1 MRNFI
6 KKSAAIIVTAVFA
19 TSFGITAS
27 AAPAETTA
35 EADTEVTTTSIS
47 TVITEDTETTT
58 PPVTTS
64 VTSATSATTTN
75 VTTSASTTTV
85 ATTTVNTEET
95 SSDEDE
101 AKSEYMFIPDI
112 EVNVSDEI
120 DLSALVINNVN
131 VTLDDDMKLSELLAT
146 TGLKHCT
153 YGSMSVLRNEFTFI
167 SGMFGI
173 QYDVTDILSFEGT
186 LISIEV
192 MDENKNIVSSASL
205 DKNKFHTYTVVG
217 ISSSDFWTHDDFTV
231 SYYGGLK
238 SGTTKKDMISILG
251 EGTIYDDKVVYKNSK
266 HSLVIELDNDVID
279 EIILL
284 NNFDLSKSTL
294 SELAEEEL
302 PKWYETPYEDGMLA
316 DEDLYNYVLDYIGGD
331 SIDTQ
336 GSGVLIGEDVINEQ
350 KKDGYEVVPK
360 EESVT
365 SGEKVMYSVAT
376 RDGSIFYIIIDK
388 GANGENVYFL
398 NSVDIVDL
406 ASLINT
412 EDENLSAQE
421 KEILNGANAVTGS
434 YNYAE
439 NVPDE
444 ENGGNGADRNNNTN
458 NNFGNTKAP
467 TQGNNNTLY
476 LVLGIGA
483 VVAIGIGWYFKVGPG
498 KKKNVGFD
506 EEDDEDEEEEYYEE
520 EVEEYTAAPVEET
533 YDEEEI

>member
-1 MRNFI
+1 MRKFI
-6 KKSAAIIVTAVFA
+6 KKSAAIIATAVFA
-19 TSFGITAS
+19 TSFGIAAS
-27 AAPAETTA
+27 AASVETSA
-35 EADTEVTTTSIS
+35 TTS
-47 TVITEDTETTT
+47 VVVEDTETTT
-58 PPVTTS
+58 AP
-64 VTSATSATTTN
+64 VTSATSTTTTK
-75 VTTSASTTTV
+75 VTSSASTTT
-85 ATTTVNTEET
+85 ATTTVSNTEE
-95 SSDEDE
+95 SSAADE
-101 AKSEYMFIPDI
+101 AKSKYVFIPDI

-120 DLSALVINNVN
+120 DLSALIINNVN
-131 VTLDDDMKLSELLAT
+131 VTLDDDMNLSELLAT

-153 YGSMSVLRNEFTFI
+153 YGSTSVLRNEFTYI

-173 QYDVTDILSFEGT
+173 QYDATDILSFEGT

-217 ISSSDFWTHDDFTV
+217 VCSSDFWTHDDFTV

-238 SGTTKKDMISILG
+238 SGTTKEDMISILG
-251 EGTIYDDKVVYKNSK
+251 EGTIYDDKIVYKNSS

-316 DEDLYNYVLDYIGGD
+316 DEDLYNYVLGYIGDD

-350 KKDGYEVVPK
+350 KKDGYEVVPN

-365 SGEKVMYSVAT
+365 SGEKIMYSIAT

-398 NSVDIVDL
+398 NSVDIVDI

-421 KEILNGANAVTGS
+421 KAILNKANAVTGS
-434 YNYAE
+434 YDYTE
-439 NVPDE
+439 ETPDE
-444 ENGGNGADRNNNTN
+444 ENSESSDNRKNNSSNNNS
-458 NNFGNTKAP
+458 GNTGTTTAKKSD
-467 TQGNNNTLY
+467 NTLY
-476 LVLGIGA
+476 IILGIGA

-520 EVEEYTAAPVEET
+520 EAEEEHTETPAEEA
-533 YDEEEI
+533 YDEDDNM

>member
-6 KKSAAIIVTAVFA
+6 KKSAVIIATAVFA

-27 AAPAETTA
+27 AAPAETT

-47 TVITEDTETTT
+47 TVITENTETTT
-58 PPVTTS
+58 APVTNE
-64 VTSATSATTTN
+64 TSATTTK
-75 VTTSASTTTV
+75 VTTSASTTTA
-85 ATTTVNTEET
+85 ATTVPTAEGT
-95 SSDEDE
+95 SSDDE
-101 AKSEYMFIPDI
+101 AKSEYVFLPDI
-112 EVNVSDEI
+112 KANVSDEI

-131 VTLDDDMKLSELLAT
+131 VTLNDKTKLSELLAT

-153 YGSMSVLRNEFTFI
+153 YGSTSILRNEFTYI

-173 QYDVTDILSFEGT
+173 QYDATDILSFEGT
-186 LISIEV
+186 LVSIEV

-217 ISSSDFWTHDDFTV
+217 VSSSDFWTHDDFSV

-238 SGTTKKDMISILG
+238 AGTSKEDMISILG
-251 EGTIYDDKVVYKNSK
+251 EGTIYDDKVVYKNSN
-266 HSLVIELDNDVID
+266 HSLVIDLDNDVID

-294 SELAEEEL
+294 SDLAEEEL

-316 DEDLYNYVLDYIGGD
+316 DEDLYNYVLGYIGED

-336 GSGVLIGEDVINEQ
+336 GSGVLIGEDVINKQ
-350 KKDGYEVVPK
+350 KKDGYEVVSS
-360 EESVT
+360 EESFT
-365 SGEKVMYSVAT
+365 SGEKVMYSIAT

-412 EDENLSAQE
+412 ENENLSAQE
-421 KEILNGANAVTGS
+421 KAILNEANAVTGS
-434 YNYAE
+434 YDYTE
-439 NVPDE
+439 EVPDE
-444 ENGGNGADRNNNTN
+444 DNGGDKNSGNKENNSSSN
-458 NNFGNTKAP
+458 NSSGGNTTTKK
-467 TQGNNNTLY
+467 GNSTLY
-476 LVLGIGA
+476 IVLGVGA

-506 EEDDEDEEEEYYEE
+506 EDEDEDEEEEYYEE
-520 EVEEYTAAPVEET
+520 ETDEVDKAPIEEA
-533 YDEEEI
+533 YDEEDDM

>member
-6 KKSAAIIVTAVFA
+6 KKSAAIIATAVFA

-27 AAPAETTA
+27 AAPAETT
-35 EADTEVTTTSIS
+35 EADTEVITTSIS
-47 TVITEDTETTT
+47 TVITENTETTT
-58 PPVTTS
+58 APVTS
-64 VTSATSATTTN
+64 ETSATTTK
-75 VTTSASTTTV
+75 VTTSASTTTA
-85 ATTTVNTEET
+85 ATTVPNTEET
-95 SSDEDE
+95 SSDDE
-101 AKSEYMFIPDI
+101 AKSEYVFIPDI

-120 DLSALVINNVN
+120 DLSALIINNVN

-217 ISSSDFWTHDDFTV
+217 ICSSEFWTHDDFTV
-231 SYYGGLK
+231 SYYGGLQ
-238 SGTTKKDMISILG
+238 SGTTKEDMISILG
-251 EGTIYDDKVVYKNSK
+251 EGTIYDDKVVYKNSS

-294 SELAEEEL
+294 SDLAEKEL

-316 DEDLYNYVLDYIGGD
+316 DEDLYNYVLGYIDGD

-350 KKDGYEVVPK
+350 KKDGYEVIPR

-412 EDENLSAQE
+412 EDENLSTQE
-421 KEILNGANAVTGS
+421 KGILNSANAVTGS
-434 YNYAE
+434 YNYTE

-444 ENGGNGADRNNNTN
+444 ENSGNGADRNNNTN
-458 NNFGNTKAP
+458 NNSGSTKAP
-467 TQGNNNTLY
+467 TQGSNNTLY
-476 LVLGIGA
+476 IVLGIGA

-520 EVEEYTAAPVEET
+520 EYTEAPAEEA
-533 YDEEEI
+533 YDEDDNM